1 MEWRETAGIS
11 EKKHNAALVGQNVK
25 GIVFTDLLTWIK
37 VMYFQGFVE
46 VVLAGENADLGSLF
60 GG

>member
-1 MEWRETAGIS
+1 MW
-11 EKKHNAALVGQNVK
+11 K
-25 GIVFTDLLTWIK
+25 K

-60 GG
+60 VR